1 MSLKEFMKP
10 SRMCFPK
17 WYEERKNMVG
27 LLTLDSRIYN
37 YGGFLQEMAL
47 QDAIKNLGYE
57 CEVIDYDISQEL
69 NTFSLK
75 RGINYF
81 SLEKIKKKLNKKK
94 PIPISSSVYDLI
106 LKRKKAF
113 DEYRD
118 NNLVLSR
125 KLNSINLH
133 SIDLPFEQLVCGSDQ
148 IWNPEYNIPAFFL
161 NFGKRDCRRVIY
173 AASIGRDYLSK
184 LEKKTYSKLLEYPD
198 FISVRE
204 ESAQKLISSISNK
217 NVELVLDPT
226 LLHKQ
231 EYWME
236 KADDSSLNYKKY
248 IFCYFLDINDEKVK
262 SVNDFAKKNNFEII
276 AIPYL
281 HNEMEEYSEKLN
293 GKLIS
298 EVNPADFLNLIRYA
312 EAVITDSFHATVFSI
327 IFKKDFWCFGR
338 NVGTYSMDT
347 RLHTLLGYVE
357 MQDRMIAPSDLNDK
371 THCTDV
377 DIDLQN
383 LKIKQNKSIAFLSNA
398 LETL

>member
-1 MSLKEFMKP
+1 M
-10 SRMCFPK
+10 
-17 WYEERKNMVG
+17 
-27 LLTLDSRIYN
+27 
-37 YGGFLQEMAL
+37 
-47 QDAIKNLGYE
+47 
-57 CEVIDYDISQEL
+57 
-69 NTFSLK
+69 
-75 RGINYF
+75 
-81 SLEKIKKKLNKKK
+81 
-94 PIPISSSVYDLI
+94 
-106 LKRKKAF
+106 
-113 DEYRD
+113 
-118 NNLVLSR
+118 
-125 KLNSINLH
+125 
-133 SIDLPFEQLVCGSDQ
+133 
-148 IWNPEYNIPAFFL
+148 
-161 NFGKRDCRRVIY
+161 
-173 AASIGRDYLSK
+173 
-184 LEKKTYSKLLEYPD
+184 
-198 FISVRE
+198 
-204 ESAQKLISSISNK
+204 
-217 NVELVLDPT
+217 ELVLDPT

-248 IFCYFLDINDEKVK
+248 IFFYFLDINDKKVK

-298 EVNPADFLNLIRYA
+298 EVNPADFLNLIRNA